1 MRTNIPSGQMDY
13 DCRAMSRLGRVSIA
27 LLCSI
32 LALPIGF
39 VLGFYLLLLF
49 DPHYHDGVSAVGGFV
64 VAVIAAVVTF
74 RFVRKKRNL
83 SVN

>member
-1 MRTNIPSGQMDY
+1 
-13 DCRAMSRLGRVSIA
+13 MSRIGRTSIT

-32 LALPIGF
+32 VALPIGF
-39 VLGFYLLLLF
+39 LLGFYLLLLF
-49 DPHYHDGVSAVGGFV
+49 DPDYHDGISLLGGFV

-74 RFVRKKRNL
+74 RFVRKKQNL